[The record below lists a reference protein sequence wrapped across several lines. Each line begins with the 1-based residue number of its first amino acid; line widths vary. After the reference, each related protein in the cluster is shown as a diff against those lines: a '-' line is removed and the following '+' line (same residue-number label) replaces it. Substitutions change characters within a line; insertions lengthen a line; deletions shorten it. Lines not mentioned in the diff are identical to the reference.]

1 MSSITTL
8 GHKLSSN
15 ALIELVDYFM
25 CTLTDKEL
33 KDCYI
38 DAYTAHKALITE
50 AAIKAADPDATI
62 WGLVDIYSNRMK
74 VMQTCFNRRGINYI
88 SLVED

>member
-25 CTLTDKEL
+25 CTLTDKQL

-38 DAYTAHKALITE
+38 DAYKVHKALITE
-50 AAIKAADPDATI
+50 AAIKSADEEATI
-62 WGLVDIYSNRMK
+62 WSLVEEYKNKMQ
-74 VMQTCFNRRGINYI
+74 VMHTCFNRRGINYI
-88 SLVED
+88 SLIED